1 MKARAVLSSVAVSL
15 LLIVPACA
23 DDGGSNTGSGGL
35 SGGSGGAGSGSG
47 GRVDGGST
55 GSGGAASGGAGSG
68 GSGSGGHVGSGG
80 AASGGS
86 GSGGIGS
93 GGSGTGGASSGGAGA
108 KGGGSGTGGTGT
120 GGSASGGTKG
130 SGGAGQG
137 GGGGRNASGSGGATG
152 PGGSTMTGSGG
163 LGSGGA
169 GGGSG
174 TGGSTGSCG
183 TAPVSPNATAQA
195 TNLLCYL
202 YSQYGNHVL
211 SGQQETSWSSPANDI
226 TWYATNNMKPPAILG
241 GDFMYRDGGS
251 CTTVTGTTQRAI
263 AYWQAGGIPMIRYHM
278 GMPAAGLTCNDDCY
292 MGSNCAEPTNGNPS
306 AAFFTNVITS
316 GTPENTSLNAKLDY
330 VAVQIKAMA
339 DANVPVLLA
348 LFHETQPNGWFWW
361 SMTTNGSAFVNL
373 WKYSFNYLTQT
384 KGLKNIIW
392 LMPYS
397 GSPNAGFQPGKDL
410 IDLAGP
416 DTYATNEPFTSTYS
430 GAKAVVGST
439 MPIPLHET
447 GLIPTPSKMFPS
459 AAPWVLFNIWAG
471 YQSDGTHNTTANI
484 QSVYADSRVITRD
497 KVPSLK

>member
-1 MKARAVLSSVAVSL
+1 MNLRSVFLSIAGSL

-23 DDGGSNTGSGGL
+23 GSGG
-35 SGGSGGAGSGSG
+35 GDEGAGSGGAVGSG
-47 GRVDGGST
+47 GS
-55 GSGGAASGGAGSG
+55 GSG

-80 AASGGS
+80 AGSGGS
-86 GSGGIGS
+86 GSGGSGSGGSGSGGTVGSGGTGS
-93 GGSGTGGASSGGAGA
+93 GGSGTGGAASGGAGGS
-108 KGGGSGTGGTGT
+108 GGVSGTGGVGS
-120 GGSASGGTKG
+120 GGSGSGGTTG
-130 SGGAGQG
+130 SGGAGPG
-137 GGGGRNASGSGGATG
+137 GTGGGGRGGSGSGGATG
-152 PGGSTMTGSGG
+152 SGGSIVTGSGG

-169 GGGSG
+169 GAGGGSG
-174 TGGSTGSCG
+174 AGGSTSSCAA
-183 TAPVSPNATAQA
+183 APVSPGATAQA

-226 TWYATNNMKPPAILG
+226 TWYATNNMKPPAVLG
-241 GDFMYRDGGS
+241 GDFLYRDGGS
-251 CTTVTGTTQRAI
+251 CTTATGTTTRAI
-263 AYWQAGGIPMIRYHM
+263 AYWNAGGIPMIRYHM

-306 AAFFTNVITS
+306 AAFFTNVITA

-348 LFHETQPNGWFWW
+348 LFHETQSNGWFWW
-361 SMTTNGSAFVNL
+361 AMTTNGPSFVNL

-397 GSPNAGFQPGKDL
+397 GSPSSAFYPGKGL

-416 DTYATNEPFTSTYS
+416 DTYATNDPFSSTYS
-430 GAKAVVGST
+430 GAKAVIGSAV
-439 MPIPLHET
+439 PIPLHET

-459 AAPWVLFNIWAG
+459 TAPWVLFNIWAG

-484 QSVYADSRVITRD
+484 QSVYADSRVVTRD